1 MGTFN
6 GDSDE
11 TSRSIKRSAYRR
23 QLRRIRWVQIISLI
37 TAFVAA
43 VFIWWTIGLSIDAAD
58 SFTSEPPVAHWTGTA
73 IIIFV
78 LSMLTVVGVE
88 IVAVMRA
95 RK

>member
-1 MGTFN
+1 MSTFS
-6 GDSDE
+6 GDSDA
-11 TSRSIKRSAYRR
+11 TSRAIKRAAYRR
-23 QLRRIRWVQIISLI
+23 QLRRLRWVQIVSLI
-37 TAFVAA
+37 IAFVAA

-88 IVAVMRA
+88 IVAVLRS
-95 RK
+95 KK